1 VRRGPRRETGGKHFK
16 QIAALHFARSIARQG
31 LLTISDIGVGQGLNH
46 QTLQGFQPLFGAATR
61 SFQSQG
67 NRKNKNP

>member
-1 VRRGPRRETGGKHFK
+1 M
-16 QIAALHFARSIARQG
+16 AAIFHKIIRMLFRCSVARPG
-31 LLTISDIGVGQGLNH
+31 LLTISIIGVGQGLNQ
-46 QTLQGFQPLFGAATR
+46 QTLQGFPASSGAATR